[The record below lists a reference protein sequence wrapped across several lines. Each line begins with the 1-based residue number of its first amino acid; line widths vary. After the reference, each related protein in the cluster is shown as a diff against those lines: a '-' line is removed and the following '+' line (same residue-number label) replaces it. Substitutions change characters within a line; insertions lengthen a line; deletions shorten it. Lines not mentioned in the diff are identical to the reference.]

1 MHNDDVDP
9 TSFARVRMR
18 LSRRRMLELG
28 GAALVGA
35 GVASLSSADEGDDGP
50 RASPKETRS
59 PAGRAKR
66 VVVAGGGIGGLCCA
80 HELVK
85 RGHDV
90 TVLEA
95 SGRTGGHVRTVRDP
109 LADGLYVDGGAEH
122 FTRPGYE
129 LFWGHVKEFGLEDL
143 PYSRRAIMMRFLARL
158 IFN

>member
-1 MHNDDVDP
+1 
-9 TSFARVRMR
+9 MR
-18 LSRRRMLELG
+18 E
-28 GAALVGA
+28 
-35 GVASLSSADEGDDGP
+35 ADEGSNGGVSRREVLKLAGGALALAAGP
-50 RASPKETRS
+50 AAAQPAAS
-59 PAGRAKR
+59 GRPSKK
-66 VVVAGGGIGGLCCA
+66 VIVAGGGIGGLCCA
-80 HELVK
+80 YELQR

-95 SGRTGGHVRTVRDP
+95 AGRPGGHVRTVRDP